1 MEKQTSK
8 KQHISRTVVYIKE
21 LITIYFNKQK
31 KFFVATRTEGRT
43 KGSSLRTVTIKAEI
57 HASSLLDIDTG

>member
-8 KQHISRTVVYIKE
+8 KQYISRTVVYIKE

-43 KGSSLRTVTIKAEI
+43 KDQAY
-57 HASSLLDIDTG
+57 AQ